1 MLLRLG
7 RLSEILE
14 KNAALGPAVGSALG
28 RGLVGGM
35 AAIGRGAHA
44 TGKFLAKDSWK
55 WGKRAAGGALV
66 AGATLPMMAEA
77 GKRSAQGM
85 SNEGFQ
91 ARMMGADPGSPHI
104 PRV

>member
-7 RLSEILE
+7 RISEILE
-14 KNAALGPAVGSALG
+14 KNAFLGRALVAGAVGGAKAL
-28 RGLVGGM
+28 
-35 AAIGRGAHA
+35 GRGAHA

-55 WGKRAAGGALV
+55 WGKRSAGGALV
-66 AGATLPMMAEA
+66 GAATIPMMAEA

-85 SNEGFQ
+85 SEEGFQ
-91 ARMMGADPGSPHI
+91 ARMMGAAPGSPHI

>member
-14 KNAALGPAVGSALG
+14 KSAAIGPAFGTALG

-35 AAIGRGAHA
+35 SAIGRGAHA

-55 WGKRAAGGALV
+55 WGKRAAGGTIV
-66 AGATLPMMAEA
+66 GAVTVPAMAEA
-77 GKRSAQGM
+77 AKRSNQGM
-85 SNEGFQ
+85 TDEGFQ
-91 ARMMGADPGSPHI
+91 ARMMGASPGSPHI

>member
-14 KNAALGPAVGSALG
+14 KSAFLGQAVVGGAVGGAKL
-28 RGLVGGM
+28 L
-35 AAIGRGAHA
+35 GRGAHA

-66 AGATLPMMAEA
+66 AGAAVPMMAEA
-77 GKRSAQGM
+77 GKRSVQGM
-85 SNEGFQ
+85 SDEGFQ